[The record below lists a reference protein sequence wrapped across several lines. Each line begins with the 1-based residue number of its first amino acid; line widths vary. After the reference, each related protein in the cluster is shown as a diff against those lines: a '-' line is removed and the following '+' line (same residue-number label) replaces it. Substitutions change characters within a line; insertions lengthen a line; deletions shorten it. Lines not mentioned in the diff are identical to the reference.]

1 MCIGLKTN
9 ELRLVYEL
17 MKNSRRSDRELAK
30 AIGSS
35 QPTVS
40 RMIKKLESEGIIK
53 EYTIIPDF
61 HKLGF
66 EILAITFFNVEKE
79 PDQQQVKK
87 AIDTFHNVLMFERGI
102 GLRHSCVIVSL
113 HEDYSSYIKFMRQ
126 LQYSDLLSLSDNAS
140 FLVSLHEDR
149 GFLSLSSLAEHLFRI
164 SSMF

>member
-1 MCIGLKTN
+1 MKIKDV
-9 ELRLVYEL
+9 ELRLISEL

-40 RMIKKLESEGIIK
+40 RMIKKLQNEGIIK
-53 EYTIIPDF
+53 EYTMIPDF

-79 PDQQQVKK
+79 PDLQQVTN
-87 AIDTFHNVLMFERGI
+87 AIDTLKNILMFERGI
-102 GLRHSCVIVSL
+102 GLKYSYVIVSL
-113 HEDYSSYIKFMRQ
+113 HEDYSSCMEFTRQ
-126 LQYSDLLSLSDNAS
+126 LHNAFLSLSDSTS
-140 FLVSLHEDR
+140 FLVSLHEDC

-164 SSMF
+164 LNRF

>member
-40 RMIKKLESEGIIK
+40 RMIKKLESEGVIK
-53 EYTIIPDF
+53 EYTMIPDF
-61 HKLGF
+61 HKLEF

-87 AIDTFHNVLMFERGI
+87 AMDTFQNVLMFERGI
-102 GLRHSCVIVSL
+102 GLRHSYVIISL
-113 HEDYSSYIKFMRQ
+113 HEDYPSYIKFMRE
-126 LQYSDLLSLSDNAS
+126 LQHSDFLSLFDSAS
-140 FLVSLHEDR
+140 FLVSLHEDC

-164 SSMF
+164 PSMF